1 MVPPVP
7 FPPKPL
13 TAAGPSLPPKPSGPS
28 PAARTS
34 GSAATTSVLRCS
46 GPAIRALSRQPCR
59 PRQAH
64 RASLSLQLMDSVGAP
79 CSHKCGDVYEA
90 AQQCWTLHIVYLSSC
105 TSKGG
110 RLTPRA
116 RSHLP
121 PTPGLRS
128 HLSRLPPCSSH
139 FLGPRLHIPG
149 LGNGNPHTL
158 VTVLCRRGGPPAPP
172 RLRSPIF
179 RHPCLVGARRCPLLG
194 ACAARRPPCCLK
206 DQWSPLLC
214 LTGRG

>member
-1 MVPPVP
+1 MRPMTARHRADWEAASAEGPARGRGGGGGQMVPPVP

-79 CSHKCGDVYEA
+79 CSHKCGDVYES
-90 AQQCWTLHIVYLSSC
+90 AQQYIVYLSSC

-110 RLTPRA
+110 GPHPEHVHTFHPHPENVHTFPGFLLAAPTSWAPASTSQASGTAILTT
-116 RSHLP
+116 S
-121 PTPGLRS
+121 
-128 HLSRLPPCSSH
+128 
-139 FLGPRLHIPG
+139 
-149 LGNGNPHTL
+149 
-158 VTVLCRRGGPPAPP
+158 
-172 RLRSPIF
+172 
-179 RHPCLVGARRCPLLG
+179 
-194 ACAARRPPCCLK
+194 
-206 DQWSPLLC
+206 
-214 LTGRG
+214 